1 MRPLPEPA
9 RESLTL
15 APLLHALGDP
25 VRLEL
30 VRRAWAT
37 SESTCSAL
45 ADGMGV
51 PVSTLSNH
59 FRIMRE
65 AGLISMTV
73 DGRHRRVR
81 ARARDLSD
89 RFPGL
94 IDPIL
99 RFASAVEDAQA
110 PGGGGP
116 PPAGGPGGGGGVG
129 GGAGPARPP

>member
-15 APLLHALGDP
+15 APVLHALSDP

-37 SESTCSAL
+37 PGLTCAVL
-45 ADGMGV
+45 ADGLEV

-59 FRIMRE
+59 WRILRE

-73 DGRHRRVR
+73 EGRHRRIQPR
-81 ARARDLSD
+81 EADMSE

-94 IDPIL
+94 LEPIMRLGAAESPDSAPL
-99 RFASAVEDAQA
+99 RGRFPTSAA
-110 PGGGGP
+110 
-116 PPAGGPGGGGGVG
+116 
-129 GGAGPARPP
+129 

>member
-94 IDPIL
+94 LDPIL

-110 PGGGGP
+110 RRG
-116 PPAGGPGGGGGVG
+116 
-129 GGAGPARPP
+129 